1 MSHIHIALVGGQ
13 VYPIYLTIAALEPDR
28 VILLHSEQSSAE
40 AERLKAE
47 VEAGVKADVE
57 MRTVDPVNLLLI
69 SESFKSLFADIPGD
83 AQCTVNLTGGTKPW
97 SVLLYQIFQKKEKIS
112 FFYVDQNNF
121 IYDFESLQKYSS
133 IPLDM
138 DLLFRLNGNAVK
150 SKVAFAE
157 YTEDDFAVMRK
168 LKSLTEKYS
177 KLYFKFASEANCDKP
192 APLRIG
198 ESSVDWHREK
208 DRQSVCIKFVN
219 QGKKGSCCEQLESKH
234 AADLFFK
241 YHWFEL
247 NVAEILSKWDKAKE
261 VWMNV
266 EFPYKNNLPKNE
278 IDIIVNTGDKL
289 LFVECKTRICD
300 NTNIDKFS
308 AAVKNYGGMASKALF
323 VSNMPMDDK
332 PIEKCEQNGIMHFAL
347 IQKVD
352 RCWHS
357 ADVRKLYG
365 MLDKALFEINKK

>member
-57 MRTVDPVNLLLI
+57 MRTVDPVNLQLI

-177 KLYFKFASEANCDKP
+177 KLYFKFASEAN
-192 APLRIG
+192 
-198 ESSVDWHREK
+198 
-208 DRQSVCIKFVN
+208 
-219 QGKKGSCCEQLESKH
+219 
-234 AADLFFK
+234 
-241 YHWFEL
+241 
-247 NVAEILSKWDKAKE
+247 
-261 VWMNV
+261 
-266 EFPYKNNLPKNE
+266 
-278 IDIIVNTGDKL
+278 
-289 LFVECKTRICD
+289 
-300 NTNIDKFS
+300 
-308 AAVKNYGGMASKALF
+308 
-323 VSNMPMDDK
+323 
-332 PIEKCEQNGIMHFAL
+332 
-347 IQKVD
+347 
-352 RCWHS
+352 
-357 ADVRKLYG
+357 
-365 MLDKALFEINKK
+365 